1 MVKNMRKILLLILT
15 SIVFISSVNAE
26 EQKEEVKLINCDSA
40 VLLTVETSTGYK
52 RIRLLMMDSSTGSL
66 DKEINNYVCNKV
78 KNASKL
84 EIEIDP
90 LSDKENKYK
99 ETLVYLYVD
108 GSLLQKDLI
117 SLGYAQ
123 VNYVYNDYK
132 YVDELCDL
140 QKSALENKL
149 GIWNYSDIKEEYC
162 QSGVVI
168 KNETKDEEKN
178 DEKNTK
184 DNQNIKKILLINSI
198 LVVFLI
204 IFLKRKHTYEN

>member
-1 MVKNMRKILLLILT
+1 MKKILLLILT
-15 SIVFISSVNAE
+15 SIIFISSVKAE

-40 VLLTVETSTGYK
+40 VSLTVETTTGYK
-52 RIRLLMMDSSTGSL
+52 RIRLLMMDSSNGSL

-84 EIEIDP
+84 EIELDP
-90 LSDKENKYK
+90 QSDKENKYK

-108 GSLLQKDLI
+108 GYLLQNDLI

-132 YVDELCDL
+132 YVDELCNL

-149 GIWNYSDIKEEYC
+149 GIWNYPDIKEEYC

-178 DEKNTK
+178 EEKKTK
-184 DNQNIKKILLINSI
+184 DNKNIKKILFINSI
-198 LVVFLI
+198 LVIFLI

>member
-1 MVKNMRKILLLILT
+1 MKKILLMILT
-15 SIVFISSVNAE
+15 SIIFISSVNAE

-40 VLLTVETSTGYK
+40 VSLTVETTTGYK

-84 EIEIDP
+84 EIELDS

-108 GSLLQKDLI
+108 GYLLQNGLI

-132 YVDELCDL
+132 YVDELCNL

-149 GIWNYSDIKEEYC
+149 GIWNYPDIKEEYC

-178 DEKNTK
+178 EEKKTK
-184 DNQNIKKILLINSI
+184 DNKNIKKILLINSI
-198 LVVFLI
+198 LVIFLI

>member
-1 MVKNMRKILLLILT
+1 MKKILLMILT
-15 SIVFISSVNAE
+15 SIIFISSVNAE

-40 VLLTVETSTGYK
+40 VSLTVETTTGYK

-78 KNASKL
+78 KNANKL
-84 EIEIDP
+84 EIELDP

-99 ETLVYLYVD
+99 ETLVYLYAD
-108 GSLLQKDLI
+108 DYLLQNDLI

-132 YVDELCDL
+132 YVDELCNL

-149 GIWNYSDIKEEYC
+149 GIWNYPDIKEEYC

-168 KNETKDEEKN
+168 KNETKDKEKNEEK
-178 DEKNTK
+178 KTK
-184 DNQNIKKILLINSI
+184 DNKNIKKILFINSI
-198 LVVFLI
+198 LVIFLI

>member
-1 MVKNMRKILLLILT
+1 MKKILLLILT
-15 SIVFISSVNAE
+15 SIICISSVKAE

-40 VLLTVETSTGYK
+40 VSLTVETSTGYK

-84 EIEIDP
+84 EIELDP

-108 GSLLQKDLI
+108 SSLLQNDLI

-162 QSGVVI
+162 QSGVII
-168 KNETKDEEKN
+168 KNENKDEEKSE
-178 DEKNTK
+178 EKKTK

-198 LVVFLI
+198 LVIFLI
-204 IFLKRKHTYEN
+204 IFLKRNHTYEN

>member
-1 MVKNMRKILLLILT
+1 MKKILLLILT
-15 SIVFISSVNAE
+15 SIIFISSVNAE

-40 VLLTVETSTGYK
+40 VSLTVETSTGYK

-108 GSLLQKDLI
+108 GSLLQNDLI

-162 QSGVVI
+162 QSGVII
-168 KNETKDEEKN
+168 KNETIDEEKN
-178 DEKNTK
+178 EEKKTK
-184 DNQNIKKILLINSI
+184 DNQNIKKILLINSV
-198 LVVFLI
+198 LVIFLI
-204 IFLKRKHTYEN
+204 IFLKRNHTYEN

>member
-1 MVKNMRKILLLILT
+1 MKKILLLILT
-15 SIVFISSVNAE
+15 SIIFISSVNAE

-40 VLLTVETSTGYK
+40 VSLTVETTTGYK

-66 DKEINNYVCNKV
+66 DKEINDYVCNKV

-108 GSLLQKDLI
+108 DYLLQNDLI

-132 YVDELCDL
+132 YVDELCNL

-149 GIWNYSDIKEEYC
+149 GIWNYPDIKEEYC

-178 DEKNTK
+178 EEKKTK
-184 DNQNIKKILLINSI
+184 DNKNIKKILFINSI
-198 LVVFLI
+198 LVIFLI

>member
-1 MVKNMRKILLLILT
+1 MKKILLMILT
-15 SIVFISSVNAE
+15 SIIFISSVNAE

-40 VLLTVETSTGYK
+40 VSLTVETTTGYK

-66 DKEINNYVCNKV
+66 DKEINDYVCNKV

-84 EIEIDP
+84 EIELDP

-108 GSLLQKDLI
+108 GYLLQNDLI

-132 YVDELCDL
+132 YVDELCNL

-149 GIWNYSDIKEEYC
+149 GIWNYPDIKEEYC

-178 DEKNTK
+178 EEKKTK
-184 DNQNIKKILLINSI
+184 DNKNIKKILFINSI
-198 LVVFLI
+198 LVIFLI

>member
-1 MVKNMRKILLLILT
+1 MKKILLLILT
-15 SIVFISSVNAE
+15 SIIFISSVNAE
-26 EQKEEVKLINCDSA
+26 EQKEEVKLINCDNA
-40 VLLTVETSTGYK
+40 VSLTVETSTGYK

-84 EIEIDP
+84 EIELDP

-108 GSLLQKDLI
+108 GSLLQNDLI

-132 YVDELCDL
+132 YVDELCNL

-149 GIWNYSDIKEEYC
+149 GIWNYPDIKEEYC

-168 KNETKDEEKN
+168 KNEAKDEEKN
-178 DEKNTK
+178 EEKKTK
-184 DNQNIKKILLINSI
+184 DNKNIKKILLINSI
-198 LVVFLI
+198 LVIFLI
-204 IFLKRKHTYEN
+204 IFLKRNHTYEN

>member
-1 MVKNMRKILLLILT
+1 MKKILLLILT
-15 SIVFISSVNAE
+15 SIIFISSVNAE

-40 VLLTVETSTGYK
+40 VSLTVETTTGYK

-84 EIEIDP
+84 EIELDP
-90 LSDKENKYK
+90 QSDKENKYK

-108 GSLLQKDLI
+108 GYLLQNDLI

-132 YVDELCDL
+132 YVDELCNL

-149 GIWNYSDIKEEYC
+149 GIWNYPDIKEEYC

-168 KNETKDEEKN
+168 KNETKDEGKNEEK
-178 DEKNTK
+178 ETK
-184 DNQNIKKILLINSI
+184 DNKNIKKILFINSI
-198 LVVFLI
+198 LVIFLI

>member
-1 MVKNMRKILLLILT
+1 MILT
-15 SIVFISSVNAE
+15 SIIFISSVNAE
-26 EQKEEVKLINCDSA
+26 GQKEEVKLINCDSA
-40 VLLTVETSTGYK
+40 VSLTVETTTGYK

-84 EIEIDP
+84 EIELDP
-90 LSDKENKYK
+90 QSDKENKYK

-108 GSLLQKDLI
+108 GYLLQNDLI

-132 YVDELCDL
+132 YVDELCNL

-149 GIWNYSDIKEEYC
+149 GIWNYPDIKEEYC

-178 DEKNTK
+178 EEKKTK
-184 DNQNIKKILLINSI
+184 DNKNIKKILFINSI
-198 LVVFLI
+198 LVIFLI

>member
-1 MVKNMRKILLLILT
+1 MKKILLMILT
-15 SIVFISSVNAE
+15 SIIFISSVNAE

-40 VLLTVETSTGYK
+40 VSLTVETTTGYK
-52 RIRLLMMDSSTGSL
+52 RIRLLMMDSSNGSL
-66 DKEINNYVCNKV
+66 DKEISNYVCNKV

-108 GSLLQKDLI
+108 GYLLQNDLI

-140 QKSALENKL
+140 QKNALENKL
-149 GIWNYSDIKEEYC
+149 GIWNYPDIKEEYC

-178 DEKNTK
+178 EEKKTK
-184 DNQNIKKILLINSI
+184 DNKNIKKILFINFI
-198 LVVFLI
+198 LVIFLI

>member
-1 MVKNMRKILLLILT
+1 MKKILLMILT
-15 SIVFISSVNAE
+15 SIIFISSVNAE

-40 VLLTVETSTGYK
+40 VSLTVETTTGYK

-84 EIEIDP
+84 EIELDS

-108 GSLLQKDLI
+108 GYLLQNDLI

-132 YVDELCDL
+132 YVDELCNL

-149 GIWNYSDIKEEYC
+149 GIWNYPDIKEEYC

-178 DEKNTK
+178 EEKKTK
-184 DNQNIKKILLINSI
+184 DNKNIKKILFINSI

>member
-1 MVKNMRKILLLILT
+1 MKKILLLILT
-15 SIVFISSVNAE
+15 SIICISSVKAE

-40 VLLTVETSTGYK
+40 VSLTVETSTGYK

-84 EIEIDP
+84 EIELDP

-108 GSLLQKDLI
+108 GSLLQNDLI

-132 YVDELCDL
+132 YVDELCGL

-149 GIWNYSDIKEEYC
+149 GIWNYPDIKEEYC
-162 QSGVVI
+162 QSGVII
-168 KNETKDEEKN
+168 KNENKDEEKSE
-178 DEKNTK
+178 EKKTK
-184 DNQNIKKILLINSI
+184 DNQNIKNILLINSI
-198 LVVFLI
+198 LGVFLI
-204 IFLKRKHTYEN
+204 IFLKMNHTYEN

>member
-1 MVKNMRKILLLILT
+1 MKKILLLILT
-15 SIVFISSVNAE
+15 SIIFISSVNAE

-40 VLLTVETSTGYK
+40 VSLTVETSTGYK

-84 EIEIDP
+84 EIELDP

-108 GSLLQKDLI
+108 GSLLQNDLI

-162 QSGVVI
+162 QSGVII
-168 KNETKDEEKN
+168 KNETIDEEKN
-178 DEKNTK
+178 EEKKTK
-184 DNQNIKKILLINSI
+184 DNQNIKKILLINSV
-198 LVVFLI
+198 LVIFLI
-204 IFLKRKHTYEN
+204 IFLKRNHTYEN

>member
-1 MVKNMRKILLLILT
+1 MKKILLMILT
-15 SIVFISSVNAE
+15 SIIFISSVNAS

-40 VLLTVETSTGYK
+40 VSLTVETTTGYK

-84 EIEIDP
+84 EIELDS

-108 GSLLQKDLI
+108 GYLLQNDLI

-132 YVDELCDL
+132 YVDELCNL

-149 GIWNYSDIKEEYC
+149 GIWNYPDIKEEYC

-178 DEKNTK
+178 EEKKTK
-184 DNQNIKKILLINSI
+184 DNKNIKKILFINSI

>member
-1 MVKNMRKILLLILT
+1 MKKILLLILT
-15 SIVFISSVNAE
+15 SIIFISSVNAE

-40 VLLTVETSTGYK
+40 VSLTVETTTGYK

-78 KNASKL
+78 KNANKL
-84 EIEIDP
+84 EIELDP

-108 GSLLQKDLI
+108 DYLLQNDLI

-132 YVDELCDL
+132 YVDELCNL

-149 GIWNYSDIKEEYC
+149 GIWNYPDIKEEYC

-178 DEKNTK
+178 EEKKTK
-184 DNQNIKKILLINSI
+184 DNKNIKKILFINSI

>member
-1 MVKNMRKILLLILT
+1 MKKILLMILT
-15 SIVFISSVNAE
+15 SIIFISSVNAE

-40 VLLTVETSTGYK
+40 VSLTVETTTGYK

-66 DKEINNYVCNKV
+66 DKEINDYVCNKV

-84 EIEIDP
+84 EIELDS

-108 GSLLQKDLI
+108 DYLLQNDLI

-132 YVDELCDL
+132 YVDELCNL

-149 GIWNYSDIKEEYC
+149 GIWNYPDIKEEYC

-168 KNETKDEEKN
+168 KNEAKDEEKN
-178 DEKNTK
+178 EEKKTK
-184 DNQNIKKILLINSI
+184 DNKNIKKILFINSI
-198 LVVFLI
+198 LVIFLI

>member
-1 MVKNMRKILLLILT
+1 MKKILLMILT
-15 SIVFISSVNAE
+15 SIIFISSVNAS

-40 VLLTVETSTGYK
+40 VSLTVETSTGYK
-52 RIRLLMMDSSTGSL
+52 RIRLLMLDSSTGSL

-90 LSDKENKYK
+90 LSDNENKYK

-108 GSLLQKDLI
+108 GYLLQNDLI

-132 YVDELCDL
+132 YVDELCNL

-149 GIWNYSDIKEEYC
+149 GIWNYPDIKEEYC

-178 DEKNTK
+178 EEKKTK
-184 DNQNIKKILLINSI
+184 DNKNIKKILFINSI

>member
-1 MVKNMRKILLLILT
+1 MKKILLMILT
-15 SIVFISSVNAE
+15 SIIFISSVNAE

-40 VLLTVETSTGYK
+40 VSLTVETTTGYK
-52 RIRLLMMDSSTGSL
+52 RIRLLMMDSSNGSL

-84 EIEIDP
+84 EIELDP
-90 LSDKENKYK
+90 QSDKENKYK

-108 GSLLQKDLI
+108 GYLLQNDLI

-132 YVDELCDL
+132 YVDELCNL

-149 GIWNYSDIKEEYC
+149 GIWNYPDIKEEYC

-178 DEKNTK
+178 EEKKTK
-184 DNQNIKKILLINSI
+184 DNKNIKKILFINSI
-198 LVVFLI
+198 VVIFLI

>member
-1 MVKNMRKILLLILT
+1 MKKILLLIVT
-15 SIVFISSVNAE
+15 SIIFISSVNAS

-40 VLLTVETSTGYK
+40 VSLTVETTTGYK

-108 GSLLQKDLI
+108 GYLLQNDLI

-132 YVDELCDL
+132 YVDELCNL

-149 GIWNYSDIKEEYC
+149 GIWNYPDIKEEYC

-168 KNETKDEEKN
+168 KNETKAEEKN
-178 DEKNTK
+178 EEKKTK
-184 DNQNIKKILLINSI
+184 DNKNIKKILFINSI
-198 LVVFLI
+198 LVIFLI

>member
-1 MVKNMRKILLLILT
+1 MKKILLMILT
-15 SIVFISSVNAE
+15 SIIFISSVNAE

-40 VLLTVETSTGYK
+40 VSLTVETTTGYK

-66 DKEINNYVCNKV
+66 DKEINDYVCNKV

-84 EIEIDP
+84 EIELDP
-90 LSDKENKYK
+90 QSDKENKYK

-108 GSLLQKDLI
+108 DYLLQNDLI

-132 YVDELCDL
+132 YVDELCNL

-149 GIWNYSDIKEEYC
+149 GIWNYPDIKEEYC

-178 DEKNTK
+178 EEKKTK
-184 DNQNIKKILLINSI
+184 DNKNIKKILFINSI
-198 LVVFLI
+198 LVIFLI

>member
-1 MVKNMRKILLLILT
+1 MKKILLLVLT
-15 SIVFISSVNAE
+15 SIIFINSVNAE
-26 EQKEEVKLINCDSA
+26 EQKDEVKLINCDSA
-40 VLLTVETSTGYK
+40 VSLTVETTTGYK

-66 DKEINNYVCNKV
+66 DKEINDYVCNKV

-84 EIEIDP
+84 EIELDP

-108 GSLLQKDLI
+108 GYLLQNDLI

-132 YVDELCDL
+132 YVDELCNL

-149 GIWNYSDIKEEYC
+149 GIWNYPDIKEEYC

-178 DEKNTK
+178 EEKKTK
-184 DNQNIKKILLINSI
+184 DNKNIKKILFINSI
-198 LVVFLI
+198 LVIFLI

>member
-1 MVKNMRKILLLILT
+1 MKKILLMILT
-15 SIVFISSVNAE
+15 SIIFISSVNAE

-40 VLLTVETSTGYK
+40 VSLTVETTTGYK

-66 DKEINNYVCNKV
+66 DKEINDYVCNKV

-84 EIEIDP
+84 EIELDP
-90 LSDKENKYK
+90 QSDKENKYK

-108 GSLLQKDLI
+108 GYLLQNDLI

-132 YVDELCDL
+132 YVDELCNL

-149 GIWNYSDIKEEYC
+149 GIWNYPDIKEEYC

-178 DEKNTK
+178 EEKKTK
-184 DNQNIKKILLINSI
+184 DNKNIKKILFINSI
-198 LVVFLI
+198 LVIFLI
-204 IFLKRKHTYEN
+204 IFLKRKYTYEN

>member
-1 MVKNMRKILLLILT
+1 MKKILLLILT
-15 SIVFISSVNAE
+15 SIIFISSVNAE

-40 VLLTVETSTGYK
+40 VSLTVETSTGYK

-66 DKEINNYVCNKV
+66 DKEINKYVCNKV

-84 EIEIDP
+84 EIELDP

-108 GSLLQKDLI
+108 GSLLQNDLI

-162 QSGVVI
+162 QSGVII
-168 KNETKDEEKN
+168 KNETIDEEKN
-178 DEKNTK
+178 EEKQIK
-184 DNQNIKKILLINSI
+184 DNKNIKKILLINSI
-198 LVVFLI
+198 LVIFLI
-204 IFLKRKHTYEN
+204 IFLKRNHTYEN

>member
-1 MVKNMRKILLLILT
+1 MKKILLMILT
-15 SIVFISSVNAE
+15 SIIFISSVNAE

-40 VLLTVETSTGYK
+40 VSLTVETSTGYK

-84 EIEIDP
+84 EIELDP

-99 ETLVYLYVD
+99 EILVYLYVD
-108 GSLLQKDLI
+108 GSLLQNDLI

-149 GIWNYSDIKEEYC
+149 GVWNYPDIKEEYC
-162 QSGVVI
+162 QSGVII
-168 KNETKDEEKN
+168 KNENKDEEKSE
-178 DEKNTK
+178 EKKTK

-198 LVVFLI
+198 LVIFLI
-204 IFLKRKHTYEN
+204 IFLKRNHTYEN

>member
-1 MVKNMRKILLLILT
+1 MKKILLMILT
-15 SIVFISSVNAE
+15 SIIFISSVNAS

-40 VLLTVETSTGYK
+40 VSLTVETTTGYK
-52 RIRLLMMDSSTGSL
+52 RIRLLMMDLSTGSL

-84 EIEIDP
+84 EIELDP
-90 LSDKENKYK
+90 QSDKENKYK

-108 GSLLQKDLI
+108 GYLLQNDLI

-140 QKSALENKL
+140 QKNALENKL
-149 GIWNYSDIKEEYC
+149 GIWNYPDIKEEYC

-178 DEKNTK
+178 EEKKTK
-184 DNQNIKKILLINSI
+184 DNKNIKKILFINSI
-198 LVVFLI
+198 LVIFLI

>member
-1 MVKNMRKILLLILT
+1 MRKILLLILT

>member
-1 MVKNMRKILLLILT
+1 MKKILLLILT
-15 SIVFISSVNAE
+15 SIIFISSVNAE

-40 VLLTVETSTGYK
+40 VSLTVETTTGYK

-84 EIEIDP
+84 EIELDP
-90 LSDKENKYK
+90 QSDKENKYK

-108 GSLLQKDLI
+108 GYLLQNDLI

-132 YVDELCDL
+132 YVDELCNL

-149 GIWNYSDIKEEYC
+149 GIWNYPDIKEEYC

-178 DEKNTK
+178 EEKKTK
-184 DNQNIKKILLINSI
+184 DNKNIKKILFINSI
-198 LVVFLI
+198 LVIFLI

>member
-1 MVKNMRKILLLILT
+1 MKKILLMILT
-15 SIVFISSVNAE
+15 SIIFISSVNAS

-40 VLLTVETSTGYK
+40 VSLTVETSTGYK
-52 RIRLLMMDSSTGSL
+52 RIRLLMLDSSTGSL

-90 LSDKENKYK
+90 LSDNENKYK

-108 GSLLQKDLI
+108 GYLLQNDLI

-140 QKSALENKL
+140 QKKALENKL
-149 GIWNYSDIKEEYC
+149 GIWNYPDIKEEYC

-168 KNETKDEEKN
+168 KNETKKEEKKE
-178 DEKNTK
+178 EKNTK
-184 DNQNIKKILLINSI
+184 DNKNIKKILLINSI
-198 LVVFLI
+198 LVIFLI

>member
-1 MVKNMRKILLLILT
+1 MKKILLLILT
-15 SIVFISSVNAE
+15 SIIFISSVNAE

-40 VLLTVETSTGYK
+40 VSLTVETTTGYK

-84 EIEIDP
+84 EIELDP
-90 LSDKENKYK
+90 QSDKENKYK

-108 GSLLQKDLI
+108 DYLLQNDLI

-132 YVDELCDL
+132 YVDELCNL

-149 GIWNYSDIKEEYC
+149 GIWNYPDIKEEYC

-178 DEKNTK
+178 EEKKTK
-184 DNQNIKKILLINSI
+184 DNKNIKKILFINSI

>member
-1 MVKNMRKILLLILT
+1 MKKILLLILT
-15 SIVFISSVNAE
+15 SIIFISSVNAE

-40 VLLTVETSTGYK
+40 VSLTVETTTGYK
-52 RIRLLMMDSSTGSL
+52 RIRLLMMDSSNGSL

-84 EIEIDP
+84 EIELDP
-90 LSDKENKYK
+90 QSDKENKYK

-108 GSLLQKDLI
+108 GYLLQNDLI

-132 YVDELCDL
+132 YVDELCNL

-149 GIWNYSDIKEEYC
+149 GIWNYPDIKEEYC

-178 DEKNTK
+178 EEKKTK
-184 DNQNIKKILLINSI
+184 DNKNIKKILFINSI
-198 LVVFLI
+198 LVIFLI

>member
-1 MVKNMRKILLLILT
+1 MKKILLMILT
-15 SIVFISSVNAE
+15 SIIFISSVNAE

-40 VLLTVETSTGYK
+40 VSLTVETTTGYK

-84 EIEIDP
+84 EIELDP
-90 LSDKENKYK
+90 QSDKENKYK

-108 GSLLQKDLI
+108 GYLLQNDLI

-132 YVDELCDL
+132 YVDELCNL

-149 GIWNYSDIKEEYC
+149 GIWNYPDIKEEYC

-178 DEKNTK
+178 EEKKTK
-184 DNQNIKKILLINSI
+184 DNKNIKKILFINSI

>member
-1 MVKNMRKILLLILT
+1 MKKILLMILT
-15 SIVFISSVNAE
+15 SIIFISSVNAS

-40 VLLTVETSTGYK
+40 VSLTVETTTGYK

-84 EIEIDP
+84 EIELDS

-108 GSLLQKDLI
+108 GYLLQNDLI

-132 YVDELCDL
+132 YVDELCNL

-149 GIWNYSDIKEEYC
+149 GIWNYPDIKEEYC

-178 DEKNTK
+178 EEKKTK
-184 DNQNIKKILLINSI
+184 DNKNIKKILFINSI
-198 LVVFLI
+198 LVIFLI

>member
-1 MVKNMRKILLLILT
+1 MKKIFLMILT
-15 SIVFISSVNAE
+15 SIIFISSVNAE

-40 VLLTVETSTGYK
+40 VSLTVETTTGYK

-84 EIEIDP
+84 EIELDP
-90 LSDKENKYK
+90 QSDKENKYK

-108 GSLLQKDLI
+108 GYLLQNDLI

-132 YVDELCDL
+132 YVDELCNL

-149 GIWNYSDIKEEYC
+149 GIWNYPDIKEEYC

-178 DEKNTK
+178 EEKKTK
-184 DNQNIKKILLINSI
+184 DNKNIKKILFINSI
-198 LVVFLI
+198 LVIFLI

>member
-1 MVKNMRKILLLILT
+1 MKKILLMILT
-15 SIVFISSVNAE
+15 SIIFISSVNAE

-40 VLLTVETSTGYK
+40 VSLTVETTTGYK

-66 DKEINNYVCNKV
+66 DKEINDYVCNKV

-84 EIEIDP
+84 EIELDP

-108 GSLLQKDLI
+108 GYLLQNDLI

-132 YVDELCDL
+132 YVDELCNL

-149 GIWNYSDIKEEYC
+149 GIWNYPDIKEEYC

-178 DEKNTK
+178 EEKKTK
-184 DNQNIKKILLINSI
+184 DNKNIKKILFINSI

>member
-1 MVKNMRKILLLILT
+1 MKKILLLILT
-15 SIVFISSVNAE
+15 SIIFISSVNAE

-40 VLLTVETSTGYK
+40 VSLTVETTTGYK

-108 GSLLQKDLI
+108 GYLLQNDLI

-132 YVDELCDL
+132 YVDELCNL

-149 GIWNYSDIKEEYC
+149 GIWNYLDIKEEYC

-178 DEKNTK
+178 EEKKTK
-184 DNQNIKKILLINSI
+184 DNKNIKKILFINSI

>member
-1 MVKNMRKILLLILT
+1 MKKILLMILT
-15 SIVFISSVNAE
+15 SIIFISSVNAS

-40 VLLTVETSTGYK
+40 VSLTVETTTGYK

-108 GSLLQKDLI
+108 GYLLQNDLI

-140 QKSALENKL
+140 QKNALENKL
-149 GIWNYSDIKEEYC
+149 GIWNYPDIKEEYC

-178 DEKNTK
+178 EEKKTK
-184 DNQNIKKILLINSI
+184 DNKNIKKILFINSI
-198 LVVFLI
+198 LVIFLI

>member
-1 MVKNMRKILLLILT
+1 MKKILLLVLT
-15 SIVFISSVNAE
+15 SIIFISSVNAE

-40 VLLTVETSTGYK
+40 VSLTVETTTGYK

-66 DKEINNYVCNKV
+66 DKEINDYVCNKV

-84 EIEIDP
+84 EIELDS

-108 GSLLQKDLI
+108 GYLLQNDLI

-132 YVDELCDL
+132 YVDELCNL

-149 GIWNYSDIKEEYC
+149 GIWNYPDIKEEYC

-178 DEKNTK
+178 EEKKTK
-184 DNQNIKKILLINSI
+184 DNKNIKKILFINSI
-198 LVVFLI
+198 LVIFLI

>member
-1 MVKNMRKILLLILT
+1 MKKILLLILT
-15 SIVFISSVNAE
+15 SIICISSVKAE

-40 VLLTVETSTGYK
+40 VSLTVETSTGYK

-84 EIEIDP
+84 EIELDP

-108 GSLLQKDLI
+108 GSLLQNDLI

-140 QKSALENKL
+140 QKRALENKL
-149 GIWNYSDIKEEYC
+149 GIWTYPDIKEEYC
-162 QSGVVI
+162 QSGVII
-168 KNETKDEEKN
+168 KNENKDEEKN
-178 DEKNTK
+178 EEKKTK

-198 LVVFLI
+198 LVIFLI
-204 IFLKRKHTYEN
+204 IFLKRNHTYEN